1 MLCDA
6 KVTPRIE
13 KNIIQAFKMLHS
25 HGVCHRDVRAANVLV
40 RKDESVVIIDFER
53 SVLNV
58 DKMMLLEEEDE
69 VRYMLQFAK
78 SRILQGSQKSDS
90 MDSRSSVECDRFV
103 ASSPRLESEE
113 SEESGSCG

>member
-1 MLCDA
+1 MLSDT

-25 HGVCHRDVRAANVLV
+25 HGVYHGDVRAANVLV
-40 RKDESVVIIDFER
+40 RKDESVVLIDFER

-69 VRYMLQFAK
+69 VRHMLQFAK
-78 SRILQGSQKSDS
+78 SK
-90 MDSRSSVECDRFV
+90 
-103 ASSPRLESEE
+103 A
-113 SEESGSCG
+113 